1 LGQQAMMMVLRFRLA
16 KKPKITVI
24 LSRTSSFVIF

>member
-1 LGQQAMMMVLRFRLA
+1 VSQQAMMVLRFRLA

-24 LSRTSSFVIF
+24 LSHISSFVVF